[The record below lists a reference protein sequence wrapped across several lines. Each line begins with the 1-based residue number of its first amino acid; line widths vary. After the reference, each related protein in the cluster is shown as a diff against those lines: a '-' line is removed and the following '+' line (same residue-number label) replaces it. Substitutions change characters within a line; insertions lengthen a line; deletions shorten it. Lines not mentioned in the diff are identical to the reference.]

1 MNVSQADLWIAEQLA
16 KLLGTHPP
24 FDFVVQS
31 AIRHGVLGGFWYGM
45 ALFVFWVQASRQGQ
59 LKLRQRVLTTFLGS
73 LIAIAFSLV
82 AELLISHLPPSQHP
96 GLKGLYPDYFEINT
110 NTNSFPSQSTTLYSA
125 VTAGVYSLNRRVG
138 TFLWVG
144 LALLVALPRMYVGGH
159 YLSNIVAGLILGSV
173 GYALPRRLLEQSLVS
188 RFVQASE
195 AHSWRRIARDVVV
208 YAWIL
213 QVAIGFRDAVWLK
226 RGLASLLS
234 MLLRS

>member
-45 ALFVFWVQASRQGQ
+45 ALFVFWVRGKSSGQ
-59 LKLRQRVLTTFLGS
+59 DRVQRRILTTLVGS
-73 LIAIAFSLV
+73 LIAILFSVL
-82 AELLISHLPPSQHP
+82 AEHAVDHMPPSRHP
-96 GLKGLYPDYFEINT
+96 DLAGLFPNYMET
-110 NTNSFPSQSTTLYSA
+110 NPNLNSFPSQSATVYTCIA
-125 VTAGVYSLNRRVG
+125 AGIYSLNRPAGIV
-138 TFLWVG
+138 LWG
-144 LALLVALPRMYVGGH
+144 ALALLVALPRMYIGGH
-159 YLSNIVAGLILGSV
+159 YLSDVIAGVILGLA
-173 GYALPRRLLEQSLVS
+173 GYIIARRGLEQPLVS
-188 RFVQASE
+188 RVEQASE

-213 QVAIGFRDAVWLK
+213 QVAIGFRDVVWLK
-226 RGLASLLS
+226 RGLVSLLS